1 MPRESSELLVA
12 ASPRVENGALPE
24 SDNTL
29 PALRGLAKLADT
41 RPVIVIDNREQEP
54 LRLTHFESVRDT
66 LYSGDYSL
74 RGLENS
80 FAVERKSLDD
90 LANCCLATNRDRFEH
105 ELHRLRGYQ
114 FKHLLI
120 IGSREEIAV
129 GRYHSRI
136 APRAVLAT
144 LGAFEIRYSI
154 PLVFCA
160 SLKEAAAAIERWVSW
175 TAREIVKSANN
186 LLRGCEGE

>member
-54 LRLTHFESVRDT
+54 LRFTHFESVRDT

-114 FKHLLI
+114 FKRLLI
-120 IGSREEIAV
+120 IGSREEIAA

-136 APRAVLAT
+136 APKAVLAT
-144 LGAFEIRYSI
+144 MGAFEIRYSI

-160 SLKEAAAAIERWVSW
+160 SLEEAAAAIERWVWW

>member
-12 ASPRVENGALPE
+12 ASPRVEKSALPE

-29 PALRGLAKLADT
+29 AALRELAKLADT

-160 SLKEAAAAIERWVSW
+160 SLKEAAAAIERWVWW